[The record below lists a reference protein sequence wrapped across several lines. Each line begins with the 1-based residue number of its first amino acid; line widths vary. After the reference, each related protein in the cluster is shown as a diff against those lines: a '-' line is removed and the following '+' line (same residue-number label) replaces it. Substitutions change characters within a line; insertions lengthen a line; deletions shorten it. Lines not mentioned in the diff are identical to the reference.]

1 MEKVASIKESVTANK
16 GKRTVIE
23 SVLTAGASIPP
34 HYHRKFDKTFE
45 ILEGE
50 ISLWQGNEEIVLK
63 AGESATIK
71 KDIVHNYQVGNSK
84 VVVKVTLEP
93 GSLCFEN
100 AIKVIQGI
108 HRAGEEA
115 QIGNAEN
122 NNIVFMAI
130 ISKLTDANFMGEPG
144 ATLETFLL
152 SEEGKQVMY
161 IQNELLEKYCE
172 LY

>member
-1 MEKVASIKESVTANK
+1 MEKVASIKESVTTNK

-23 SVLTAGASIPP
+23 SVFTPGASIPP

-45 ILEGE
+45 VLEGE
-50 ISLWQGNEEIVLK
+50 IRIRNGSEEIVLK

-71 KDIVHNYQVGNSK
+71 KDMVHNYQVGNSK
-84 VVVKVTLEP
+84 VVVKTTLEP

-100 AIKVIQGI
+100 AIKVIRGI
-108 HRAGEEA
+108 HEKGTEA
-115 QIGNAEN
+115 QIGTAEN

-130 ISKLTDANFMGEPG
+130 ISKLTDSNFMGEAG
-144 ATLETFLL
+144 AMLETFML
-152 SEEGKQVMY
+152 SEEGSQVMY

-172 LY
+172 L